1 MSRRKD
7 RTDTSSI
14 SFTAHYTG
22 HVWYRNG
29 LSADAFSTTQGALYY
44 GLLAPF
50 EALGN
55 RLVGTNVR
63 ESLLQRHFLIDHLI
77 EEAITREGITQVLEI
92 ACGLSPRGWR
102 FTNRFPQ
109 LKYVEADLPDMA
121 RNKEQLLR
129 ANGALGDARH
139 KVITCNILADGDDSL
154 EAVVAREFDPSRPL
168 LVITEGLVNYFDL
181 DTISGFWRRLE
192 AVLQRFP
199 AGIYLT
205 DNYALLESHPL
216 RRLLKV
222 LAGMLGSISR
232 SNANFHFGRDEEMA
246 AHFLACGFAG
256 SRVHNPRD
264 YYGRIGMPE
273 TRAAPIVRIIEAR
286 TGR

>member
-1 MSRRKD
+1 MACLRSGMPGCDMRRAVADIARAHRPAAICLRPNRRSLAMSRRKD

-14 SFTAHYTG
+14 SLTAHYTG

-102 FTNRFPQ
+102 FTNRF
-109 LKYVEADLPDMA
+109 
-121 RNKEQLLR
+121 
-129 ANGALGDARH
+129 
-139 KVITCNILADGDDSL
+139 
-154 EAVVAREFDPSRPL
+154 
-168 LVITEGLVNYFDL
+168 
-181 DTISGFWRRLE
+181 
-192 AVLQRFP
+192 
-199 AGIYLT
+199 
-205 DNYALLESHPL
+205 
-216 RRLLKV
+216 
-222 LAGMLGSISR
+222 
-232 SNANFHFGRDEEMA
+232 
-246 AHFLACGFAG
+246 
-256 SRVHNPRD
+256 
-264 YYGRIGMPE
+264 
-273 TRAAPIVRIIEAR
+273 
-286 TGR
+286 